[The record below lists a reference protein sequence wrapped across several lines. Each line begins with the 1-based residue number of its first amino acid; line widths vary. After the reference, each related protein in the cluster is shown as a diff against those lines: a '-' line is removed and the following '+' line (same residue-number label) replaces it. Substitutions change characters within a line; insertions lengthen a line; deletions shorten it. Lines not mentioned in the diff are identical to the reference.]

1 MTNLTKQ
8 QVTHIAKLAKLKI
21 SEKEIIEFQEQLSN
35 IIDYV
40 GELNKVDT
48 KDTEPTSQTTGL
60 LDVKREDELIQKNSL
75 TLEEVLSG
83 TEKTYNGYFK
93 VSAILEE

>member
-1 MTNLTKQ
+1 MTNLTRK
-8 QVTHIAKLAKLKI
+8 QVTHIAKLANLKI
-21 SEKEIIEFQEQLSN
+21 SEKEIIKFQEQLSN

-48 KDTEPTSQTTGL
+48 KDTESTSQTTGL
-60 LDVKREDELIQKNSL
+60 LDVKREDELIQKDSL
-75 TLEEVLSG
+75 TIEEALSG
-83 TEKTYNGYFK
+83 TEKTHNGYFK

>member
-8 QVTHIAKLAKLKI
+8 EVKHIAKLAKLDI
-21 SEKEIIEFQEQLSN
+21 SEKEIEKFKEQLSSV
-35 IIDYV
+35 IEYV
-40 GELNKVDT
+40 SELEEVDT

-60 LDVKREDELIQKNSL
+60 LDVKREDVVDQKDSL
-75 TLEEVLSG
+75 TVEEALSG
-83 TEKTYNGYFK
+83 TDKTHNGYFK